1 MTMLPDLKSVLRVE
15 TLSRK
20 AHKLPN
26 GFYESVRRGIIEH
39 EKDLLALSGDEIRV
53 YVDGKIILE
62 SYRSDLL
69 SFMQRRLE
77 KLSILAI
84 YGIGDSGTVT
94 EEERELVSELNLV
107 LRKFMD
113 HAEGKL

>member
-1 MTMLPDLKSVLRVE
+1 MTVLPDLKSVLRVE

-20 AHKLPN
+20 PHKLPN
-26 GFYESVRRGIIEH
+26 GFYESVRSGIIDH
-39 EKDLLALSGDEIRV
+39 ERDLLKLSGDKIKQ

-69 SFMQRRLE
+69 SFLQRRLE

-84 YGIGDSGTVT
+84 YGIGDSGTIT
-94 EEERELVSELNLV
+94 EEEREFVSDLSL
-107 LRKFMD
+107 LFTRFMD

>member
-1 MTMLPDLKSVLRVE
+1 MTVLPDLKSVLRVE

-20 AHKLPN
+20 PHKLPN
-26 GFYESVRRGIIEH
+26 GFYESARNEIIDH
-39 EKDLLALSGDEIRV
+39 ERNLLAFSGDEIKQ

-69 SFMQRRLE
+69 SFLQKRLE

-94 EEERELVSELNLV
+94 EEERELVSELSLV
-107 LRKFMD
+107 FTRFMD